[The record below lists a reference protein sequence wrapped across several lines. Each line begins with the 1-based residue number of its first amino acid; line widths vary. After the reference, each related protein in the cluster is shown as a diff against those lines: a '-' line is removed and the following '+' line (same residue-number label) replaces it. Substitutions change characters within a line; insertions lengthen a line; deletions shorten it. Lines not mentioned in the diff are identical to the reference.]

1 MNLIAM
7 ILWIIVAVLLFSKKI
22 VVIKV
27 TFNNTN
33 GTQNSNERRNL
44 TNNDNL
50 NQNHTRQDEWDRKR
64 T

>member
-27 TFNNTN
+27 TLIIRMV
-33 GTQNSNERRNL
+33 RRI
-44 TNNDNL
+44 
-50 NQNHTRQDEWDRKR
+50 QMSVVI
-64 T
+64 